1 MGRGGGLTID
11 LVLVGI
17 FFLSM
22 FCLSVGF
29 FSDGSLV
36 WRSLLSFCIGYRFDA
51 EGGLGF

>member
-29 FSDGSLV
+29 FFGWEFGVEIIVIFLY
-36 WRSLLSFCIGYRFDA
+36 WL
-51 EGGLGF
+51 